1 MAFWIE
7 EGEVAQTA
15 GNYGLVSRETNAH
28 APGAPAGSSPP
39 RGGARRALLATRAIK
54 TPECKSK
61 TRENKDPPRA
71 GDSCC
76 LHAQAANGG
85 SGSACPWACEPRVG
99 VGTGLGPRPRAPS
112 PARRSARVKRGRR
125 RDPVS
130 AQCSGESG
138 AHGGLTGTAPRVCV
152 SGCAAPRP
160 AQRGGG
166 PFWKG
171 GGTVGLFGLVR
182 AA

>member
-39 RGGARRALLATRAIK
+39 RGGAERFSPREPLKPLS
-54 TPECKSK
+54 ECKSK

-85 SGSACPWACEPRVG
+85 SGSACPWACEPCVG

-112 PARRSARVKRGRR
+112 PARRSARVKGGRR

-138 AHGGLTGTAPRVCV
+138 AHHGLTGTAPRVCV
-152 SGCAAPRP
+152 SGCAAPCP
-160 AQRGGG
+160 AQPRRVRFGRGEEQWG
-166 PFWKG
+166 F
-171 GGTVGLFGLVR
+171 LAL
-182 AA
+182 